1 MILILV
7 HLWSWRPGASSL
19 GMPMHLASDGEPFK
33 PKKPKSWRSLVQ
45 VMSFALSKRFIGSLW
60 DPAGWDPSQGRKTH
74 FDKVVGPPIL
84 IMGVL
89 TDPMKGHIL
98 PTKYHQK
105 NTPHLFQKKRP
116 SKWWWQPMFTTKTI
130 FLGQPSLKVD
140 FWVRWDPLLVARRD
154 LLDLSTRPFSAPTPP
169 SSFRNPL
176 GLQFVW
182 KMASRPCSFMIVK
195 TKWNTSWSA
204 SSMLFGKTKKHNVL
218 IQTKWCFRGHGSHS
232 RKDPQKTII
241 SFEYNYHQI
250 QEKKPAKTF
259 PNLKHLSRHWVT
271 SLTRRIWISYL
282 VLLLSPQKAHSKWN
296 SPQFSTEESPS
307 FHPFNRS
314 KLQRLQGNSASHAIR
329 KPQFT
334 ASRCRPRWSNSP
346 KRCNAIRQAMASM

>member
-1 MILILV
+1 MMMTTHV
-7 HLWSWRPGASSL
+7 YNEDH
-19 GMPMHLASDGEPFK
+19 F
-33 PKKPKSWRSLVQ
+33 
-45 VMSFALSKRFIGSLW
+45 FGSTF
-60 DPAGWDPSQGRKTH
+60 SE
-74 FDKVVGPPIL
+74 
-84 IMGVL
+84 
-89 TDPMKGHIL
+89 
-98 PTKYHQK
+98 
-105 NTPHLFQKKRP
+105 
-116 SKWWWQPMFTTKTI
+116 
-130 FLGQPSLKVD
+130 VD

-250 QEKKPAKTF
+250 QEKKPSQ
-259 PNLKHLSRHWVT
+259 NLSKFET
-271 SLTRRIWISYL
+271 S
-282 VLLLSPQKAHSKWN
+282 
-296 SPQFSTEESPS
+296 
-307 FHPFNRS
+307 
-314 KLQRLQGNSASHAIR
+314 
-329 KPQFT
+329 FT
-334 ASRCRPRWSNSP
+334 ALSHFIDPKDLNFLLGLTSITSKGTFKMKFPAVFRWRVTFFSP
-346 KRCNAIRQAMASM
+346 L